1 MGRRTI
7 LIVDE
12 SPDHR
17 DILARLLRFSGY
29 HVVEAAPSHALE
41 QVSSLRPDLI
51 LCSLSLP
58 GQHAWET
65 VRQLRTL
72 PEIAA
77 VPILGATVYTTLIKR
92 SRAQAIGCV
101 DYVDKPF
108 DLDALIEYVRNL
120 LSVPAIMA

>member
-1 MGRRTI
+1 MTHRTI

-12 SPDHR
+12 APDHR

-29 HVVEAAPSHALE
+29 HVVEAAPSNALE
-41 QVSSLRPDLI
+41 QVSSIRPDLI

-65 VRQLRTL
+65 VRRLRAL

-92 SRAQAIGCV
+92 SWAQSIGCV

-108 DLDALIEYVRNL
+108 DLDALIENVRNL
-120 LSVPAIMA
+120 LSPSTMMA